1 VNGNRLA
8 RLSELER
15 LVGGIVIVAAAAK
28 PAHLLSDAEAVDAW
42 RRLARLPI
50 PPPPEP
56 DDDERDQIVA
66 MWRELNRR

>member
-28 PAHLLSDAEAVDAW
+28 PARLMTDAEAVEEW
-42 RRLARLPI
+42 RRLCRLPI
-50 PPPPEP
+50 PPPPS
-56 DDDERDQIVA
+56 QTMTSA
-66 MWRELNRR
+66 RRSSRSGGN